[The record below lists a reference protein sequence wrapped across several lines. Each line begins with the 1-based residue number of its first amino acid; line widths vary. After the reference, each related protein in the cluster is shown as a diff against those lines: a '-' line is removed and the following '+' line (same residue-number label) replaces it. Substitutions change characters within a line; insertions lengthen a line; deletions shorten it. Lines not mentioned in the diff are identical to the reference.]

1 MKLFLE
7 RFACFKTKTMNKFI
21 IPLFLLL
28 IFSIADLNANETED
42 YRIYHQQVIE
52 AEKLIGLEKFADALR
67 IYEKIFN
74 TYEFVFLREYQIAAQ
89 LKLYLNDRQKAM
101 EYLKQG
107 ILAGWEMKSIK
118 KNKFLKPLLQGE
130 EWKVLKKEYPIL
142 KKQYESKLNQNLR
155 EQVKKMYSKDQR
167 MAIKALFKLSSK
179 AQDRYAEKKFA
190 PHSEKQLEE
199 FSTILNDYGYPGE
212 MLIGNNYWMSTIL
225 SHHNSISTAY
235 NEQDTLYLHLQPQ
248 LMKSL
253 KIGEVSPYEL
263 ASIDDWY
270 LTVKYDRTKP
280 TYGILDQPSES
291 NMPET
296 DKLRETVYARPYEL
310 RDALEE
316 VELKTGMNFYL
327 SERWY

>member
-1 MKLFLE
+1 
-7 RFACFKTKTMNKFI
+7 MNKFNI
-21 IPLFLLL
+21 LFYFLLV
-28 IFSIADLNANETED
+28 FSITVLTANERQD
-42 YRIYHQQVIE
+42 YRIYHQQVVK
-52 AEKLIGLEKFADALR
+52 AEKLIGSEKFDDALQV
-67 IYEKIFN
+67 YEKLFIE
-74 TYEFVFLREYQIAAQ
+74 YEFVFLREYQIAAQ

-107 ILAGWEMKSIK
+107 ILSGWEMKSIK
-118 KNKFLKPLLQGE
+118 KNKYLKPLLQGE

-142 KKQYESKLNQNLR
+142 KKQYQSKLNHNLR

-167 MAIKALFKLSSK
+167 MAFKALFKFSSK

-199 FSTILNDYGYPGE
+199 FSVILNDYGYPGE
-212 MLIGNNYWMSTIL
+212 KLIGNNYWMSTIL

-235 NEQDTLYLHLQPQ
+235 NKQDTLYLHLQPQ

-253 KIGEVSPYEL
+253 KNGQVSPYEL

-280 TYGILDQPSES
+280 TYGILDQPSQS
-291 NMPET
+291 TLPET
-296 DKLRETVYARPYEL
+296 DKLREAVYARPYEL
-310 RDALEE
+310 RATLAE
-316 VELKTGMNFYL
+316 VEYKTGMNFYL
-327 SERWY
+327 PERWY